1 LTRPAVRAA
10 IQWSILTALALAWSL
25 RPRPLT
31 ASALYGPERDSLT
44 PTAARGNGPAPRAD
58 GAPVSNTL
66 RASAQPQPLITINWS
81 VLRTLEYRSGALSDT
96 LRKLNGKRVRVPG
109 FIVPLEDFQEAAKEF
124 LLVPYFGACVH
135 EPPPPPNQMVYVK
148 MRGGSHKISMWDP
161 VWIEGTLE
169 VSKYQSI
176 YGAAGFRMTAER
188 IVPYRRPD
196 EKP

>member
-1 LTRPAVRAA
+1 MTWPTARAA
-10 IQWSILTALALAWSL
+10 IQWSVLAALALAWSL

-31 ASALYGPERDSLT
+31 ASALDGDESNNRALAVAPSDALAHPRD
-44 PTAARGNGPAPRAD
+44 AASSRA
-58 GAPVSNTL
+58 TL
-66 RASAQPQPLITINWS
+66 NAAVEQEPLITLNWS
-81 VLRTLEYRSGALSDT
+81 VLRTLDYRTGALSDT
-96 LRKLNGKRVRVPG
+96 LKKLNGKRVRVPG
-109 FIVPLEDFQEAAKEF
+109 FIVPLEDFQETAKEF

-135 EPPPPPNQMVYVK
+135 EPPPPPNQMVYAK

-161 VWIEGTLE
+161 VWIEGILD

-188 IVPYRRPD
+188 IVPYRRPG